1 MSAREEYGLTL
12 GLEIAGSIAAA
23 AIVAAGFAARRRSL
37 VKPAAV
43 LPQRAAAPVAAPVRV
58 TSGEVQLVR
67 PNAGSVEGL
76 EIRYGEDG
84 LVRSARV
91 GAMNSEHKELLLTMD
106 EAQWNRLPNSQKQE
120 VLAAA
125 RSTWAE
131 KICKEGPDI
140 AYLIVKTERGQT
152 VGRADP
158 HNVTVL

>member
-1 MSAREEYGLTL
+1 MTL
-12 GLEIAGSIAAA
+12 GLELAGTLIAAG
-23 AIVAAGFAARRRSL
+23 IVAAGLALRRRAKPAVAARAIHP
-37 VKPAAV
+37 VPA
-43 LPQRAAAPVAAPVRV
+43 PSPPVRQTASV
-58 TSGEVQLVR
+58 TSGEVQFVR
-67 PNAGSVEGL
+67 PNPGSVEGL
-76 EIRYGEDG
+76 EIRYAANA